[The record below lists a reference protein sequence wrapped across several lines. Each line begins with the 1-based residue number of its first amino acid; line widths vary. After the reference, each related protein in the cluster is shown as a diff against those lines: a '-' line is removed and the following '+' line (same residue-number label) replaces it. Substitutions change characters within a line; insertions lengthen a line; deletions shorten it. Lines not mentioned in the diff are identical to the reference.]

1 MDEPDSRPASSFLYL
16 IKDIIKYKEGSASRL
31 AQASDDLCSKCH
43 WRQCRDLGDERRN
56 TDAGADAKGH
66 DRAIADVQRLGIR
79 HAREDTERKVVGQV
93 RALGIA
99 GSCRPF
105 FAGQVEISRE
115 VTFQL
120 YARPLAQPAVE
131 GATAL
136 QRVDAAL
143 NG

>member
-1 MDEPDSRPASSFLYL
+1 
-16 IKDIIKYKEGSASRL
+16 
-31 AQASDDLCSKCH
+31 
-43 WRQCRDLGDERRN
+43 
-56 TDAGADAKGH
+56 
-66 DRAIADVQRLGIR
+66 LGIR

-120 YARPLAQPAVE
+120 YARPLAQPTVE

-136 QRVDAAL
+136 Q
-143 NG
+143 